1 MNDIE
6 ILNKAKKVAEVLYK
20 ISQNEFVSNE
30 DKAMAFKDAVDLLQN
45 DLKGSKN
52 ATN

>member
-1 MNDIE
+1 MDNIE
-6 ILNKAKKVAEVLYK
+6 ILDKAKRVAEVLYK

-30 DKAMAFKDAVDLLQN
+30 DRAMAFKDAVELLQN